1 MGNVFVMSKSI
12 SVSATLLN
20 FVPIK
25 HLNNN
30 KVPTCPK
37 RTTFQLCVVL
47 HFGEKATA
55 KWQLT
60 TKSALESKTIFLV
73 LFSFSSFD
81 CSFE

>member
-60 TKSALESKTIFLV
+60 TKSALESKTIFSLSPLLIV
-73 LFSFSSFD
+73 RLN
-81 CSFE
+81 